1 MLASQPVVAQYV
13 AHVDDVSDGAH
24 PHPDV
29 METRSA
35 PVGER
40 DVVNAAFAMQ
50 PYRPDLIAAV
60 DGRALR
66 RAEPDFSEEVVRRL
80 HVRRKAVDVIDP
92 LDVGATIGAVLPE
105 HRRHRL
111 HLEEQL
117 DRCANGIP

>member
-1 MLASQPVVAQYV
+1 MPVGIPEIQKKRIGKPVTARATLHTRQPTGRRQYV
-13 AHVDDVSDGAH
+13 AHMDDVSDGAH

-60 DGRALR
+60 DGRVLR

-80 HVRRKAVDVIDP
+80 HVRRK
-92 LDVGATIGAVLPE
+92 
-105 HRRHRL
+105 
-111 HLEEQL
+111 
-117 DRCANGIP
+117 